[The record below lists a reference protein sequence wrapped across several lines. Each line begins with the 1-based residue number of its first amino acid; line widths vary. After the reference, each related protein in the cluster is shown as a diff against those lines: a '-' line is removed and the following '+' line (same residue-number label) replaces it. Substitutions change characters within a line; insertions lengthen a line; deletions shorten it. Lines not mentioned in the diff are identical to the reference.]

1 MNDKLIYN
9 KLFIGSAT
17 GFLTSILLLTSFT
30 VSIFALSDGT
40 NQTGQKILKETNQT
54 LISPS
59 SDETGQVIPIQK
71 NATDLGGNITENA
84 KNMVANIGE
93 EIENLTK

>member
-71 NATDLGGNITENA
+71 NATDVGGNITENA

>member
-40 NQTGQKILKETNQT
+40 NQTGQKILQETNQT

-59 SDETGQVIPIQK
+59 SDETGQAIPIQK

-84 KNMVANIGE
+84 RNMVANIGE

>member
-40 NQTGQKILKETNQT
+40 NQTGQKILQETNQT
-54 LISPS
+54 LTSPS

-93 EIENLTK
+93 EIEYVTK

>member
-40 NQTGQKILKETNQT
+40 NQTGEKILKETNQT

-71 NATDLGGNITENA
+71 NATDVGGNITENA
-84 KNMVANIGE
+84 KNMAANIGE
-93 EIENLTK
+93 EIEYLTK

>member
-9 KLFIGSAT
+9 NLFIGSAT

-40 NQTGQKILKETNQT
+40 NQTGQKILQETNQT

>member
-1 MNDKLIYN
+1 MIYN
-9 KLFIGSAT
+9 KLFIGLAT
-17 GFLTSILLLTSFT
+17 GFFSSILILTSFT
-30 VSIFALSDGT
+30 VSIFALYDGT
-40 NQTGQKILKETNQT
+40 NQTEQKILKETNKT
-54 LISPS
+54 MISPS

-84 KNMVANIGE
+84 KNIVANIGK

>member
-9 KLFIGSAT
+9 NLFIGSAT

-40 NQTGQKILKETNQT
+40 NQTGEKILKETNQT

-59 SDETGQVIPIQK
+59 SDETGQAIPIQK

>member
-9 KLFIGSAT
+9 KLFIGSTT

-40 NQTGQKILKETNQT
+40 NQTGQKILQETNQT

-71 NATDLGGNITENA
+71 NATDVGGNITENA

>member
-9 KLFIGSAT
+9 NLFIGSAT

-40 NQTGQKILKETNQT
+40 NQTGQKILQETNQT

-84 KNMVANIGE
+84 KNIVANIGKV
-93 EIENLTK
+93 ENLNK

>member
-1 MNDKLIYN
+1 MNDKFIYN
-9 KLFIGSAT
+9 KLFIGSTT

-40 NQTGQKILKETNQT
+40 NQTGQKILQETNQK

-59 SDETGQVIPIQK
+59 PDETGQVIPIQK
-71 NATDLGGNITENA
+71 NATDVGGNITENA

>member
-1 MNDKLIYN
+1 
-9 KLFIGSAT
+9 
-17 GFLTSILLLTSFT
+17 
-30 VSIFALSDGT
+30 
-40 NQTGQKILKETNQT
+40 

-59 SDETGQVIPIQK
+59 SDETGQVLPIQK

-84 KNMVANIGE
+84 QKMVANIGQ

>member
-30 VSIFALSDGT
+30 VSIFAQSDGT

-59 SDETGQVIPIQK
+59 SEETGQVIPIQK

>member
-40 NQTGQKILKETNQT
+40 NQTGQKILQETNQT

-71 NATDLGGNITENA
+71 NATDVGGNITENA

>member
-9 KLFIGSAT
+9 NLFIGSAT
-17 GFLTSILLLTSFT
+17 GFFTSILLLTSFT

-40 NQTGQKILKETNQT
+40 NQTGQKILQETNQT

-71 NATDLGGNITENA
+71 NATDVGGNITENA

>member
-9 KLFIGSAT
+9 KLFIGSTT

-40 NQTGQKILKETNQT
+40 NPTGQKIIQETNHT
-54 LISPS
+54 MISPS

-84 KNMVANIGE
+84 KNLVANIGE
-93 EIENLTK
+93 EIET

>member
-1 MNDKLIYN
+1 MIYN

-40 NQTGQKILKETNQT
+40 NQTGQKILQETNQT

-71 NATDLGGNITENA
+71 NATDVGGNITENA

>member
-1 MNDKLIYN
+1 LIYN

-17 GFLTSILLLTSFT
+17 RFFSSILILTSFT

-40 NQTGQKILKETNQT
+40 NQTEQKILKETNQT
-54 LISPS
+54 MISPS

-71 NATDLGGNITENA
+71 NVTDLGGNITENA
-84 KNMVANIGE
+84 KNIVANIGK

>member
-1 MNDKLIYN
+1 MNYKLIYN
-9 KLFIGSAT
+9 KLFIGSTT
-17 GFLTSILLLTSFT
+17 GFLTSILLLTSLT

-40 NQTGQKILKETNQT
+40 NLTGQNILQQTNQT

-59 SDETGQVIPIQK
+59 SDETGQVVPIQK
-71 NATDLGGNITENA
+71 NATDFGGNITEKA
-84 KNMVANIGE
+84 KNLVENIGE

>member
-40 NQTGQKILKETNQT
+40 NQTGQKILQETNQT